1 MAETTA
7 DFKELSRKAITLHQ
21 QGRVAEAEQAYVELI
36 NKNPTIV
43 GPRYMLGILRMQQ
56 GRAAE
61 AVELMAP
68 SAKVNPDDV
77 TTQMNFAMALRGA
90 GRMSDALGIF
100 QHAATLRPN
109 LAEAHYNAGVVQGEL
124 GRFEDAIQSYEKA
137 LVLKPDMII
146 ARGNLGIALAG
157 IGRLDDAIEQYEKV
171 LAVQPADAAAL
182 YNRGLAR
189 VAQGRLEDALPDFAA
204 ASAAQPGF
212 ADPTY
217 QRAIVL
223 SRLSRFAEALPLFDA
238 ALALQPDDPEIHSNR
253 SVALWNLGRP
263 GDALASAERSLEL
276 DPGNPSAWYN
286 KGVALKGL
294 ARFQKALD
302 AFDQVV
308 TFDANNADAWNSR
321 GAVLRVLGRPTDA
334 VASFTRAIEL
344 RPAYV
349 EALNNRG
356 YTAWSDLGLY
366 APAMADLKA
375 ALKADPGHP
384 YLAGELLHLKMQGA
398 DWQDYAALK
407 DTVDAG
413 VRTGKR
419 AIRPFAYQAVSDSPA
434 DLKACSEIFA
444 ADQFPAQAAQ
454 APARRAAG
462 GKLRIGYVSADFREQ
477 ATAYLMAGL
486 YEHHDKDRFEITA
499 FDNGG
504 SDASPMR
511 ARLEKSIPKIVD
523 IATLSDD
530 EAAAA
535 IRAAGIDILVNLNG
549 YFGGAR
555 MGVFARR
562 AAPVQ
567 VNYLG
572 FPATLGA
579 PYIDYILADGIVIPK
594 GEEGSYTE
602 AVVRLPGS
610 YQVNDDKRAIA
621 GDTARADHGLPADTF
636 VFCNFNQGYK
646 LTPAL
651 FDAWCRILH
660 QVQGSVLWLLDSHEA
675 FRINL
680 AREAEARGLSRERLI
695 FAPPVDLAQ
704 HLARLKLADLFLDGL
719 PYNAHTT
726 ASDALWAGVPLL
738 TCRGTTFAGRVA
750 ASLLTAAG
758 LPELITETQADY
770 ETQAVALARDDAA
783 LKVLREKTAAARTSA
798 LFDTAGTTRQ
808 IEAAYQGMWE
818 RATPAGF
825 DVA

>member
-1 MAETTA
+1 MAETSA
-7 DFKELSRKAITLHQ
+7 DFKDLSRQAVMLHQ
-21 QGRVAEAEQAYVELI
+21 QGRLTEAEQAYIDLI

-43 GPRYMLGILRMQQ
+43 GPRYMLGVLRLQQ
-56 GRAAE
+56 GRAPE

-68 SAKVNPDDV
+68 SAKVNRDDV
-77 TTQMNFAMALRGA
+77 SIQMNFAMALRGA
-90 GRMSDALGIF
+90 GRMSDALSIF
-100 QHAATLRPN
+100 QHAAILRPD

-137 LVLKPDMII
+137 LVLQPDMAI
-146 ARGNLGIALAG
+146 ARGNLGIALAA
-157 IGRLDDAIEQYEKV
+157 IGRLDDAIAQYDKF
-171 LAVQPADAAAL
+171 LAARPGDAAVL

-189 VAQGRLEDALPDFAA
+189 ITQGRLDDALADFAA
-204 ASAAQPGF
+204 ASAAAPGF
-212 ADPTY
+212 ADPVY
-217 QRAIVL
+217 QRAIGL
-223 SRLSRFAEALPLFDA
+223 SRLSRFAEALPQFDA
-238 ALALQPDDPEIHSNR
+238 ALALRPGDPEIHSNR

-263 GDALASAERSLEL
+263 ADALASAEKALEL
-276 DPGNPSAWYN
+276 DPGLPSAWYN

-308 TFDANNADAWNSR
+308 THDANNADAWNSR

-334 VASFTRAIEL
+334 VASFTRAVEL
-344 RPAYV
+344 RPNYV

-356 YTAWSDLGLY
+356 YTAWTDLGLY
-366 APAMADLKA
+366 APAIADLKA

-384 YLAGELLHLKMQGA
+384 YLAGELLHLKLQGA

-407 DTVDAG
+407 DAVDAG
-413 VRTGKR
+413 VRAGKR
-419 AIRPFAYQAVSDSPA
+419 IIRPFAYQAVSNSPA

-444 ADQFPAQAAQ
+444 ADQFPARAAA
-454 APARRAAG
+454 APARRADG

-486 YEHHDKDRFEITA
+486 YEHHDRDRFEITA

-511 ARLEKSIPKIVD
+511 ARLEKSIRKIVD
-523 IATLSDD
+523 ITGMNDD

-549 YFGGAR
+549 YFGRAR

-562 AAPVQ
+562 PAPVQ

-579 PYIDYILADGIVIPK
+579 PYIDYILADGIVIPR
-594 GEEGSYTE
+594 GEERFYTE

-610 YQVNDDKRAIA
+610 YQVNDDRRAIA
-621 GDTARADHGLPADTF
+621 GDTTRADHGLPADAF

-651 FDAWCRILH
+651 FDSWCRILS
-660 QVQGSVLWLLDSHEA
+660 QVPGSVLWLLDGHET

-680 AREAEARGLSRERLI
+680 AREAEARGISRERLVL
-695 FAPPVDLAQ
+695 APPVDLPQ

-738 TCRGTTFAGRVA
+738 TCRGATFPGRVA

-758 LPELITETQADY
+758 LSELITESVADY
-770 ETQAVALARDDAA
+770 EKQAVALANDAA
-783 LKVLREKTAAARTSA
+783 KLKALREKTAAARTSP
-798 LFDTAGTTRQ
+798 LFDTAKTARQ

-818 RATPAGF
+818 RTTPAGF